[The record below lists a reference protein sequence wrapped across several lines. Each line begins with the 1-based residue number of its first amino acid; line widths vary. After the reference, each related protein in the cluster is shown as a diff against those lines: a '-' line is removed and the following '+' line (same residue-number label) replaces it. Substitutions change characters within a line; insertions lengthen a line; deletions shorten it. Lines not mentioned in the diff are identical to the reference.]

1 LDLEPLRID
10 RSSQPPRRGGGGGLP
25 VLRLALVAGLIL
37 LSWLFREPLMRV
49 ADRLRLPEV
58 RVVLVRKSSARAS
71 AAATG
76 TAANGYI
83 VAEKRAALSADT
95 PGRIVEMLVTEGSRV
110 KAGQVVARLY
120 ADEFEASL
128 RRSEADL
135 EAARVTVG
143 RREVELEVAR
153 ADLLRAKDR
162 RTTAEANIEEARASL
177 RLAEQMVERS
187 EKLSTDNVQSIQ
199 MLDSDVAERDQA
211 LAREK
216 ATIAALSVAG
226 REIQRAELQVRVAEN
241 AVEEARAAI
250 VVRASERDLARATLD
265 KMEVRAPFDGIVV
278 LKDAEVGEVV
288 SPNSQGAQSRGSVC
302 TIVDPATLEVQVDMP
317 ETSLSAVVVGAPAR
331 IFLDAFPDK
340 PYRGRVKRI
349 WPTANRQKA
358 TVEVRIGFEASDED
372 LRPDLGARVVF
383 GAGLEEDET
392 EEPREP
398 RETGQ
403 RRILVPEECV
413 VRLQGRSGVFVLER
427 DVVTWRELGIGESQ
441 GGRVLVLSGLE
452 GGERIVFAPPP
463 SLEDGDRVRP
473 LEE

>member
-1 LDLEPLRID
+1 MLLLDH
-10 RSSQPPRRGGGGGLP
+10 
-25 VLRLALVAGLIL
+25 
-37 LSWLFREPLMRV
+37 
-49 ADRLRLPEV
+49 LRLPEV
-58 RVVLVRKSSARAS
+58 RVVLVRKSSVRAS

-120 ADEFEASL
+120 ADEFEAGL

-135 EAARVTVG
+135 EAARVTVR
-143 RREVELEVAR
+143 RREAELEVVR

-162 RTTAEANIEEARASL
+162 RRTSVARIDEARASL

-187 EKLSTDNVQSIQ
+187 EKLSTDNVQSLQ
-199 MLDSDVAERDQA
+199 MLDSAVAERDQA
-211 LAREK
+211 LARQE
-216 ATIAALSVAG
+216 AASAALSVVE
-226 REIQRAELQVRVAEN
+226 REIHRAELQVRVAEN
-241 AVEEARAAI
+241 AVKEAQALIA
-250 VVRASERDLARATLD
+250 VRTSERDQARATLD

-317 ETSLSAVVVGAPAR
+317 ETSLAAVVVGAPAR
-331 IFLDAFPDK
+331 IFLDAFPET
-340 PYRGRVKRI
+340 PYRGMVKRI

-358 TVEVRIGFEASDED
+358 TVEVRIGFEAPDEN

-383 GAGLEEDET
+383 GAELDEPGPEGS
-392 EEPREP
+392 EEPVGP
-398 RETGQ
+398 GQ

-427 DVVTWRELGIGESQ
+427 DVVSWHELGVGESQ
-441 GGRVLVLSGLE
+441 SGRVLVLSGLE

-473 LEE
+473 VEE